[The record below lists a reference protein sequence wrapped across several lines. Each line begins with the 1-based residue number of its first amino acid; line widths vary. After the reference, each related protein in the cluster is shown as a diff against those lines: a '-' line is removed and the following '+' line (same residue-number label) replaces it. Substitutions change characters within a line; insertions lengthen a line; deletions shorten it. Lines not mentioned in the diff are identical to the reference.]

1 MIRSCVIIGKYS
13 KSIKATGYSF
23 SGDVNSRCQ
32 CSPRQRHCKG
42 PRNCQENINSG
53 LGIFFLAFFVFFF
66 IGEKVVFDD
75 VRELKEKD
83 NRVINIGVCINI
95 NINLEI
101 VCGTAYFIRKEM
113 DDAN

>member
-1 MIRSCVIIGKYS
+1 MQPKAKALQGPQELPGKHQFWF
-13 KSIKATGYSF
+13 GY
-23 SGDVNSRCQ
+23 
-32 CSPRQRHCKG
+32 
-42 PRNCQENINSG
+42 
-53 LGIFFLAFFVFFF
+53 FFVFWFFLFFLF

>member
-1 MIRSCVIIGKYS
+1 VQPKAKALQGPQELPGKHQFWF
-13 KSIKATGYSF
+13 GYF
-23 SGDVNSRCQ
+23 
-32 CSPRQRHCKG
+32 
-42 PRNCQENINSG
+42 
-53 LGIFFLAFFVFFF
+53 LGVFFVFFF

>member
-1 MIRSCVIIGKYS
+1 VQPKAKALQGPQELPGKHLFWF
-13 KSIKATGYSF
+13 GY
-23 SGDVNSRCQ
+23 
-32 CSPRQRHCKG
+32 
-42 PRNCQENINSG
+42 
-53 LGIFFLAFFVFFF
+53 FFFGFFCFFF

>member
-1 MIRSCVIIGKYS
+1 MQPKAKALQGPQELPGKHQFWF
-13 KSIKATGYSF
+13 GYF
-23 SGDVNSRCQ
+23 
-32 CSPRQRHCKG
+32 
-42 PRNCQENINSG
+42 
-53 LGIFFLAFFVFFF
+53 LGVFFVFFF

-95 NINLEI
+95 NLEI

>member
-1 MIRSCVIIGKYS
+1 MQPKAKALQGPQELPGKHQFWF
-13 KSIKATGYSF
+13 GYF
-23 SGDVNSRCQ
+23 
-32 CSPRQRHCKG
+32 
-42 PRNCQENINSG
+42 
-53 LGIFFLAFFVFFF
+53 LGAFFVFFF

>member
-1 MIRSCVIIGKYS
+1 MQPKAKALQGPQELPGKHQFWF
-13 KSIKATGYSF
+13 GY
-23 SGDVNSRCQ
+23 
-32 CSPRQRHCKG
+32 
-42 PRNCQENINSG
+42 
-53 LGIFFLAFFVFFF
+53 FFVFFF

>member
-1 MIRSCVIIGKYS
+1 MQPKAKALQGPQELPGKHQFWF
-13 KSIKATGYSF
+13 GY
-23 SGDVNSRCQ
+23 
-32 CSPRQRHCKG
+32 
-42 PRNCQENINSG
+42 
-53 LGIFFLAFFVFFF
+53 FFFGFFCFFF

-83 NRVINIGVCINI
+83 NRVINIGVCVSI

>member
-1 MIRSCVIIGKYS
+1 MQPKAKALQGPQELPGKHQFWF
-13 KSIKATGYSF
+13 GYF
-23 SGDVNSRCQ
+23 
-32 CSPRQRHCKG
+32 
-42 PRNCQENINSG
+42 
-53 LGIFFLAFFVFFF
+53 LGGFFVFFF

>member
-1 MIRSCVIIGKYS
+1 MQPKAKALQGPQELPGKHQFWF
-13 KSIKATGYSF
+13 GYF
-23 SGDVNSRCQ
+23 
-32 CSPRQRHCKG
+32 
-42 PRNCQENINSG
+42 
-53 LGIFFLAFFVFFF
+53 LGVFFVFFF

-101 VCGTAYFIRKEM
+101 VCGTAYFI
-113 DDAN
+113 